1 MIEISLLEKRALIT
15 GAASGIGRATAKLFY
30 NSGADLILVDQ
41 NIYELNETKK
51 EIDSSKKNN
60 YKDNSK
66 AKDSKVE
73 IYTVDLSKKEKIDKL
88 WDKIDETGKIPDI
101 LVNNAGIYPFQDYL
115 KMDEKSLEHIMDVNL
130 NSMFWMC
137 QNFIKRKKRDGIIVN
152 ISSIEAIMPF
162 KEDTIP
168 YSISKAG
175 VISLT
180 RSITRD
186 YGRRGFRANVILPGA
201 IRTEGT
207 NSLIKKTIQTLDFK
221 LVNVGYLFNKR
232 LAMGRWGKPE
242 EVAKVIL
249 FLSSDL
255 ASYVQ
260 GAMLPV
266 DGGFLSS

>member
-1 MIEISLLEKRALIT
+1 MIPISLEKRVLIT

-30 NSGADLILVDQ
+30 RSGANLTLIDQ
-41 NIYELNETKK
+41 NDYELEKTKK
-51 EIDSSKKNN
+51 EIDN
-60 YKDNSK
+60 YDKIV
-66 AKDSKVE
+66 SKVE
-73 IYTVDLSKKEKIDKL
+73 AYAVDLSKKEQIDRL
-88 WDKIDETGKIPDI
+88 WDDIEETKSLPDI
-101 LVNNAGIYPFQDYL
+101 LVNNAGIYPFQNYL
-115 KMDEKSLEHIMDVNL
+115 KVEEQDLKKILDVNL

-137 QNFIKRKKRDGIIVN
+137 QNFIRRKKRNGIIVN
-152 ISSIEAIMPF
+152 VSSIEAIMPF
-162 KEDTIP
+162 KEDVVA
-168 YSISKAG
+168 YGMSKAG

-180 RSITRD
+180 RSIARD
-186 YGRRGFRANVILPGA
+186 YGRKGFRSNVVLPGA
-201 IRTEGT
+201 IKTEGT
-207 NSLIKKTIQTLDFK
+207 NSLIKKTIQNLDFK

>member
-1 MIEISLLEKRALIT
+1 MIKIPLEKRVLIT

-30 NSGADLILVDQ
+30 KAGVDLILIDQ
-41 NIYELNETKK
+41 NNYELEKIKK
-51 EIDSSKKNN
+51 EIDN
-60 YKDNSK
+60 YDKI
-66 AKDSKVE
+66 ASKVE
-73 IYTVDLSKKEKIDKL
+73 TYVVDLSKKEGIDKL
-88 WDKIDETGKIPDI
+88 WEDMGNMPDI
-101 LVNNAGIYPFQDYL
+101 LVNNVGIYPFQDYL
-115 KMDEKSLEHIMDVNL
+115 KIKEEDLKKVLDVNL

-137 QNFIKRKKRDGIIVN
+137 QNFIRRKKRNGIIVN
-152 ISSIEAIMPF
+152 LSSIEAIMPF

-180 RSITRD
+180 RSIARD
-186 YGRRGFRANVILPGA
+186 YGKKGFRANVVLPGA

-207 NSLIKKTIQTLDFK
+207 NNLIKKTIQNLDFK

-260 GAMLPV
+260 GAMIPV

>member
-1 MIEISLLEKRALIT
+1 MIEISLLEKSVLIS

-30 NSGADLILVDQ
+30 KSGADLILVDQ
-41 NIYELNETKK
+41 NTYELNETKK
-51 EIDSSKKNN
+51 EIDNSKKNGQ
-60 YKDNSK
+60 
-66 AKDSKVE
+66 KVKT
-73 IYTVDLSKKEKIDKL
+73 YSVDLSKKAGIDKL
-88 WDKIDETGKIPDI
+88 WNDLEEIPDI
-101 LVNNAGIYPFQDYL
+101 LVNNVGIYPFQNYL
-115 KMDEKSLEHIMDVNL
+115 KVEEKDLKKVLDVNL
-130 NSMFWMC
+130 NSMFWMI
-137 QNFIKRKKRDGIIVN
+137 QNFIRRKKRDGIIVN
-152 ISSIEAIMPF
+152 VSSIEAIMPF
-162 KEDTIP
+162 KEDVVA
-168 YSISKAG
+168 YGMSKAG

-180 RSITRD
+180 RSVARD
-186 YGRRGFRANVILPGA
+186 YGRKGFRSNVVLPGA

-207 NSLIKKTIQTLDFK
+207 NSLIKKTIQNLDFK

-260 GAMLPV
+260 GALVPV

>member
-1 MIEISLLEKRALIT
+1 MIPISLEKRVLIT

-30 NSGADLILVDQ
+30 LAGATLTLVDQ
-41 NIYELNETKK
+41 NTYELRETKR
-51 EIDSSKKNN
+51 EIDRF
-60 YKDNSK
+60 
-66 AKDSKVE
+66 AIE
-73 IYTVDLSKKEKIDKL
+73 TYTVDLSKKQEIDRL
-88 WDKIDETGKIPDI
+88 WDDLDETKYVPDI
-101 LVNNAGIYPFQDYL
+101 LVNNAGIYPFQNYL
-115 KMDEKSLEHIMDVNL
+115 KVEEKDLKKILDVNL

-152 ISSIEAIMPF
+152 VSSIEAIMPF
-162 KEDTIP
+162 KEDVVA
-168 YSISKAG
+168 YGMSKAG

-180 RSITRD
+180 RSIARD
-186 YGRRGFRANVILPGA
+186 YGRKGFRSNVVLPGA

-207 NSLIKKTIQTLDFK
+207 NSLIKKTIQKMDFK

-260 GAMLPV
+260 GAMIPV